1 MSRKQDSWDDW
12 SPHKTILWTA
22 LRAWDVAVSLTAP
35 HLLAPLDKKWRRDC
49 STWNSMRIV
58 AGIYKKFGRL
68 HIVTYSPHVSVVI
81 FEMLTHLHP
90 LSKLLIIYQV
100 PGISQNES
108 SLYTSTDIYFMFGHA
123 LSHASHRPSPSPP
136 WAPAAWQRDSAQHV
150 QRQPMTG
157 RHWQH
162 FTMTWASNDFHFH
175 LFMRSKIHYFYCMC
189 FKAVFEHS

>member
-1 MSRKQDSWDDW
+1 M
-12 SPHKTILWTA
+12 
-22 LRAWDVAVSLTAP
+22 
-35 HLLAPLDKKWRRDC
+35 
-49 STWNSMRIV
+49 
-58 AGIYKKFGRL
+58 
-68 HIVTYSPHVSVVI
+68 VI

-100 PGISQNES
+100 PGISQNEI

-175 LFMRSKIHYFYCMC
+175 LFMRSKIHYFLLH
-189 FKAVFEHS
+189 VFSSSVWTFVGVKTFFFRVSGCPITSSAFLGIVFI